1 MVRGVT
7 FKAPPARSTFQ
18 LDDTVTDWGSGTF
31 SLKDMPAESTAEP
44 PHQLEQAVRRELMNQ
59 PTLKFSSLV
68 VRRMPNGVCLEGVVE
83 SIGSASD
90 IGQIVNT
97 VAGVDRVVNRL
108 VVRNPA
114 PKH

>member
-7 FKAPPARSTFQ
+7 LKAPQVRSTIT

-31 SLKDMPAESTAEP
+31 SLKDMPEEATAEP
-44 PHQLEQAVRRELMNQ
+44 PHQLEQAVRRELMSQ

-83 SIGSASD
+83 AAGTAGD
-90 IGQIVNT
+90 IGRIVNA
-97 VAGVDRVVNRL
+97 VAGVDRVINRL